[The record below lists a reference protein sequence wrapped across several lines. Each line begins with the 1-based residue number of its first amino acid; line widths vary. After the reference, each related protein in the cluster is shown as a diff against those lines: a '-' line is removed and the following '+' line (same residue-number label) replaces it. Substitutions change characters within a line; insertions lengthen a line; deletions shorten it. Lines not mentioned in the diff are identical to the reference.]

1 MFLHGGTD
9 HLFQTVAP
17 LVRELTIGGE
27 TVYPG
32 ERRQILLTAPKLYDF
47 TDMKI
52 PVAVIRGKE
61 DGPTLFISAA
71 IHGDEINGVD
81 IVRRLLRHKALKQ
94 LCGTLITIPIVNVF
108 GFNDKSRY
116 LPDRRDLNR
125 SFPGEEHG
133 SLASQIAY
141 IFRTEIVEKCT
152 HGIDLHTGAIHRRN
166 LPQIRADLSHPE
178 NLKLA
183 KAFAT
188 PVILNASVRDGSLR
202 EMVKE
207 KQIPMLLYE
216 AGTALRFESKASKI
230 GVDGILNVMRTI
242 GMLPDAPKTKPQEV
256 FIAKSSHWVRAPIS
270 GIFLARKKLGER
282 VAKADVIG
290 LITNPF
296 GDHEYAILSP
306 YEGVIIGNSLLPLA
320 NEGDALFHVATFEDA
335 NAVQDEIYPYIDPE
349 LQE

>member
-1 MFLHGGTD
+1 MVKALK
-9 HLFQTVAP
+9 
-17 LVRELTIGGE
+17 IGGE
-27 TVYPG
+27 DIYPG
-32 ERRQILLTAPKLYDF
+32 ERKQIMLTAPKLYDF
-47 TDMKI
+47 TDTKI

-61 DGPTLFISAA
+61 EGPTLFISAA

-81 IVRRLLRHKALKQ
+81 IVRRLLRHKSLRH
-94 LCGTLITIPIVNVF
+94 LHGTLITIPIVNVF

-166 LPQIRADLSHPE
+166 LPQIRSDLTHPE
-178 NLKLA
+178 NLILA
-183 KAFAT
+183 KAFGT
-188 PVILNASVRDGSLR
+188 PVILNASPRDGSLR
-202 EMVKE
+202 EMVRDKS
-207 KQIPMLLYE
+207 IPVLLYE

-242 GMLPDAPKTKPQEV
+242 GMLPEAPHAEPQDV
-256 FIAKSSHWVRAPIS
+256 YIAKSSHWVRAPIS

-282 VAKADVIG
+282 VGKADVLGI
-290 LITNPF
+290 ITNPF

-306 YEGVIIGNSLLPLA
+306 YEGIVIGNSLLPLA
-320 NEGDALFHVATFEDA
+320 NEGDALFHIAVFDEDS
-335 NAVQDEIYPYIDPE
+335 NAVQEELYPYIDPE
-349 LQE
+349 LQ